1 MSDEVIVRMTVK
13 FIDGSQ
19 ENYEFPRQIID
30 ESLLAQKIQDAL
42 DAKHLI
48 IDLESKVQ
56 ITPIHNILSIEITPP
71 PLKLPPNAI
80 KEARLV

>member
-13 FIDGSQ
+13 FINGSE
-19 ENYEFPRQIID
+19 ENYEFPRQIVD
-30 ESLLAQKIQDAL
+30 EAILAKKIQEAL
-42 DAKHLI
+42 ESQHLI

-56 ITPIHNILSIEITPP
+56 VIPIHNILSIEITPP

-80 KEARLV
+80 REAILV